1 MVKSAANQ
9 KKNHHPP
16 KPPKKDTHKGGKKGN
31 GAVAAKP
38 AAKAAPKPPAKAA
51 KPRPELTAK
60 ITHLIAEEMAVEEAE
75 LTPSAAFKEDL
86 GLDEIDVAELL
97 MQSETSFD
105 LSPFN
110 DEDWESCE
118 TVGDLTSL
126 IEKRVAA
133 KRSKK

>member
-1 MVKSAANQ
+1 MAKSAATQ

-16 KPPKKDTHKGGKKGN
+16 KPPKKDPHKGGKKGN
-31 GAVAAKP
+31 GAI
-38 AAKAAPKPPAKAA
+38 AAKAVPKPPAKAA

-75 LTPSAAFKEDL
+75 LTPSASFKEDL

-97 MQSETSFD
+97 MQSESSFD

-110 DEDWESCE
+110 DEDWEGCE
-118 TVGDLTSL
+118 TVGDLTNL

-133 KRSKK
+133 KRSRK